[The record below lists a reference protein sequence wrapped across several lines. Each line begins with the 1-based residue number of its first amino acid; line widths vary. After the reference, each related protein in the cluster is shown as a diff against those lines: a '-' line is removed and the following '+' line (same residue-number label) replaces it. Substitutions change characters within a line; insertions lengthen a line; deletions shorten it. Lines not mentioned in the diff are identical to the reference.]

1 MSTPTPQL
9 NADQQKAADTLATYI
24 IGPDKEFFLTGSP
37 GVGKTYLTRELVS
50 LLPST
55 INAYNQ
61 SMSLQRTPMELMLT
75 ATTNKAAAVLGEQT
89 GRQAKTIHSFLGVV
103 PMTDYSTGQTY
114 LKRTNNY
121 KIHSNVMLFIDEA
134 SMIDKD
140 LYMILQ
146 EATDETCKIIYVGDK
161 NQLPPVM
168 EKLSPAVALAD
179 IGNRHYEITTPVR
192 NAGSPALQKLC
203 EGLKEDILLER
214 PKDQLTKWKQAP
226 GEIDFINGDQ
236 LKLLIEGIYG
246 PNGTMKADDPEL
258 ACRIL
263 CYTNKAVIGY
273 NQFIRG
279 IRGLP
284 DYPTVGERMVCN
296 SHFPLSAQASF
307 NVEEQVK
314 IHGIYGPEE
323 VQIDDHNSLD
333 AYMLEVSSAFTS
345 RYTVK
350 YPADRDAW
358 DSLRRHYKSKNFR
371 NWKLFYKLQE
381 EWIDLRNREASTVY
395 KAQGSTYDSVI
406 LIMDDI
412 FTSRDVNQLRRM
424 LYVGASRARKR
435 IYVYDRGIHQ
445 NQRGLY
451 IP

>member
-1 MSTPTPQL
+1 
-9 NADQQKAADTLATYI
+9 
-24 IGPDKEFFLTGSP
+24 
-37 GVGKTYLTRELVS
+37 
-50 LLPST
+50 
-55 INAYNQ
+55 
-61 SMSLQRTPMELMLT
+61 
-75 ATTNKAAAVLGEQT
+75 
-89 GRQAKTIHSFLGVV
+89 
-103 PMTDYSTGQTY
+103 TY